1 MAKIPFYNQN
11 VGQQAAQFGRV
22 REQDVSSGLQSL
34 AQGLQDV
41 GTGLQAQTIQLAQKQ
56 HRADLEA
63 DKLEIAKRNSQAD
76 LDLQSAWQDMQG
88 SYKEGDGDLPQKF
101 FSYYENYTK
110 DSLQGLKTEQ
120 GKDMLSNQL
129 LGMRSQWGQR
139 AIQWQAQETARS
151 QIAGLDGVRENYK
164 RSVIQNPA
172 KAEEYAAQYKASV
185 DSLSLPPEYK
195 RDAATKAMEEI
206 AFTAEQAIADK
217 NPGASFKQGSRWSF
231 DALPAER
238 QLKLMDYA
246 KQRQK
251 QLQAEARQSIAMS
264 LGDVQAQLMDGQTP
278 QSMPSEGQIRG
289 AFGDKAEPII
299 RRLNQARQFG
309 RDIQSFAMM
318 SDTEIQQTIANRQP
332 TQTAG
337 YADASRM
344 QDQRIQAA
352 RQVVQQRQKDP
363 AAYLLKHSPDVAQA
377 YNQMATYM
385 SDPSADESQRQQ
397 AAQIYATKS
406 LALQNQL
413 GVAKPKIVPET
424 YAQQIVSSF
433 YQQDNG
439 GENAATQ
446 IEQQQQVWGPLFP
459 KVMEQIGKDLPKEA
473 QVIASGVPK
482 DLAERLA
489 ATGKLKDEQLYTP
502 LQKGQK
508 AEIQSA
514 VANEL
519 APFAASLQGQ
529 AGGNATY
536 STYYESA
543 VRTAASYVLGGMD
556 PGKAAE
562 KVAKGIIND
571 KYEFTDTYRIPKS
584 LDTGAIKL
592 GADAVMRSLSPD
604 DLITLPGIAGVPDE
618 ENRRQLM
625 DAISAGGQWVPN
637 NDESGLSLTLN
648 GYRVLDKDG
657 RPIMKTWEDLTEAG
671 TSRAEAVRRLPGTVS
686 SDGMLILP
694 GAGE

>member
-1 MAKIPFYNQN
+1 MAKIPFYQDG
-11 VGQQAAQFGRV
+11 VSQQAAQFGRV
-22 REQDVSSGLQSL
+22 REQDVSSGIQSL

-41 GTGLQAQTIQLAQKQ
+41 GSGLQAQTIDLNRKQ
-56 HRADLEA
+56 HQADLEA

-76 LDLQSAWQDMQG
+76 LDLQSAWQEMQG

-120 GKDMLSNQL
+120 GKDMLTNQL
-129 LGMRSQWGQR
+129 VGMRSQWGQR

-151 QIAGLDGVRENYK
+151 QIAGLDDVRENYK
-164 RSVIQNPA
+164 RSAIQNPA
-172 KAEEYAAQYKASV
+172 KAQEYAAQYKASV
-185 DSLSLPPEYK
+185 DSLNLPPEYK
-195 RDAATKAMEEI
+195 REAASKAVEEI

-246 KQRQK
+246 TQRQK

-278 QSMPSEGQIRG
+278 STMPSEGQIRG

-309 RDIQSFAMM
+309 QDVKSFAMM
-318 SDTEIQQTIANRQP
+318 PDSEIQKTIATRQP

-352 RQVVQQRQKDP
+352 RQVVQQRQQDP

-377 YNQMATYM
+377 YNQMATYL
-385 SDPSADESQRQQ
+385 SDPSADETQRQQ

-406 LALQNQL
+406 LAIQNQL
-413 GVAKPKIVPET
+413 GVAKPQIVPAT
-424 YAQQIVSSF
+424 YAQQIVASF
-433 YQQDNG
+433 YQQENG

-489 ATGKLKDEQLYTP
+489 ATGKLKDDQLYTP

-508 AEIQSA
+508 AEIQNA

-536 STYYESA
+536 STYYDSA

-571 KYEFTDTYRIPKS
+571 KYEFAETYRIPKS
-584 LDTGAIKL
+584 LDTSAIRRGAETTLQNIPASELIVMPGL
-592 GADAVMRSLSPD
+592 G
-604 DLITLPGIAGVPDE
+604 GVPDE
-618 ENRRQLM
+618 VNQQQLR
-625 DAISAGGQWVPN
+625 DAVVSSGQWVPN
-637 NDESGLSLTLN
+637 NDESGLSLTVN
-648 GYRVLDKDG
+648 GYRVLDKQG
-657 RPIMKTWEDLTEAG
+657 KPIMRTWDQLTEAG
-671 TSRAEAVRRLPGTVS
+671 TRRTDSFEIAPGMMT
-686 SDGMLILP
+686 P
-694 GAGE
+694 